1 MLHIRFTLTFF
12 ILRWYFLKFCR
23 RIKVFEL
30 RDETKVNLRTPPHN
44 FLDPPLERALKHTGE
59 LKELKKKMANAAKDS
74 NMREEELEQ
83 VLDKLDLE
91 NTIMSETVR
100 DRPRRKA
107 ALKAMELHQQMI
119 ADNAI

>member
-1 MLHIRFTLTFF
+1 
-12 ILRWYFLKFCR
+12 
-23 RIKVFEL
+23 
-30 RDETKVNLRTPPHN
+30 
-44 FLDPPLERALKHTGE
+44 
-59 LKELKKKMANAAKDS
+59 MANAAKDS